1 MSDTAEMLVMLTTI
15 LSMVSTISKTVNRYD
30 RIMKRIERAQ
40 VATEDEDE
48 SDKEKL
54 EAVRAWHEDCARED
68 YESDMSATEMPKK
81 RRVKKERDPER
92 PKRGKSAYF
101 LWCDDNR
108 KIVRQ
113 NMEKELQEQCD
124 EFEIPTPIS
133 AATVSKRL
141 GSMWKTVDEDEKSRY
156 TVLAKAHM
164 DRYHAEMKAYNSD
177 RGIIKR
183 KPAKVSISPDTEA
196 HVELPEGWTG
206 PFEGYLERYPID
218 SETGKRIQHSFETF
232 DEAFAEAKR
241 LGEACGGIT
250 LSTDKKGN
258 RRLTLRGG
266 TSVSSTSLSQERN
279 EVSYFAPR

>member
-1 MSDTAEMLVMLTTI
+1 MSDTAEMFVMLGTVI
-15 LSMVSTISKTVNRYD
+15 SMLSTISKTVDRYD
-30 RIMKRIERAQ
+30 RIMKRLERAQ
-40 VATEDEDE
+40 VATEDGDE
-48 SDKEKL
+48 SEKEKL
-54 EAVRAWHEDCARED
+54 EAVRAWHEDCARAD
-68 YESDMSATEMPKK
+68 YEMEMSEKPKK
-81 RRVKKERDPER
+81 RRIKKERDPER

-113 NMEKELQEQCD
+113 DMEKELLEQCD
-124 EFEIPTPIS
+124 ESEIPTPIS

-141 GSMWKTVDEDEKSRY
+141 GSMWKTVDEEEKSRY
-156 TVLAKAHM
+156 TVLAKTHM

-206 PFEGYLERYPID
+206 PFEGFLERCPVD
-218 SETGKRIQHSFETF
+218 PETGKRVTCGFATF
-232 DEAFAEAKR
+232 AQAFAEAER
-241 LGEACGGIT
+241 LGDACGGIT

-258 RRLTLRGG
+258 RRLTLREATNLIFKPEWNVTKKE
-266 TSVSSTSLSQERN
+266 TS
-279 EVSYFAPR
+279 FIAPH